1 MQIANGEW
9 RDVSSRLIS
18 QFAIGDFAIRPLQTG
33 YNAPPEEMP
42 MHDATAIAAAA
53 KAAFETS
60 APQHKPRAG
69 RNASP
74 RYAEPVIRHEGALR
88 F

>member
-1 MQIANGEW
+1 
-9 RDVSSRLIS
+9 
-18 QFAIGDFAIRPLQTG
+18 
-33 YNAPPEEMP
+33 
-42 MHDATAIAAAA
+42 MHDTTAIAAAA